1 MTGETLKEKQARA
14 GKCLRLLKKHYP
26 DSRCSLNFSTVHE
39 LLVATILS
47 AQCTDERV
55 NQVTGALF
63 AKYRSVEDFA
73 RADLRKLSRDVY
85 PTGFHNNKARS
96 IKKSAQ
102 QLLEA
107 HGGRVPPTLDLMIK
121 LAGVGRKTASVVLG
135 AGFALAEGV
144 VVDTHVGRL
153 SRRLALTDHKHPA
166 RVEKD
171 LMEIIPGKD
180 WIACSYLFIDHG
192 RAVCRARQPDC
203 AGCFLSRLCPTVTPR
218 SILPRCG

>member
-1 MTGETLKEKQARA
+1 MTGETQKEKQTRI
-14 GKCLRLLKKHYP
+14 GKCLKLLKKHYP
-26 DSRCSLNFSTVHE
+26 DSRCSLDFGTVHE

-55 NQVTGALF
+55 NKVTEILF

-85 PTGFHNNKARS
+85 ATGFHNNKARS

-102 QLLEA
+102 QLLER
-107 HGGRVPPTLDLMIK
+107 HGGDVPPTLTQLTK

-135 AGFALAEGV
+135 AGLGLAEGV

-153 SRRLALTDHKHPA
+153 SRRLGLTDHKHPVK
-166 RVEKD
+166 VEKD
-171 LMEIIPGKD
+171 LMDIVPERAWII
-180 WIACSYLFIDHG
+180 CSHLFIDHG
-192 RAVCRARQPDC
+192 RAVCQARKPDC
-203 AGCFLSRLCPTVTPR
+203 EGCFLRKLCPRIIPR
-218 SILPRCG
+218 STLPQSG